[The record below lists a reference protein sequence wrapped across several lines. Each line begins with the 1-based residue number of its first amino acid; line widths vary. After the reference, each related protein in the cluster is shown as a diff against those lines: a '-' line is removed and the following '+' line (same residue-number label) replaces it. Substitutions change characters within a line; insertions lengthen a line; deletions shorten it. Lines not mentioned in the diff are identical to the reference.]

1 MSARAFG
8 IANFWFVV
16 NNGGVTSL
24 AGNHV
29 FLSASFPS
37 GDRGKKFEPY
47 SAGAIA
53 DAVSAVV
60 RAVLRNEGKL
70 LFGGHPTITPMVL
83 LIGCELEVQDAVD
96 VFQSKWFEGSI
107 TEETHRL
114 TESGVGEIHWTEK
127 RDTLPDSLELMR
139 EEMFSFGQ
147 PAGAVFVGG
156 MEGIPDEHEMFGR
169 RWPGVPRVPLA
180 APGGAAANLEIEGL
194 PEELAE
200 QVASRHY
207 PLVASLIVEA
217 LAAG

>member
-1 MSARAFG
+1 M
-8 IANFWFVV
+8 
-16 NNGGVTSL
+16 TSL
-24 AGNHV
+24 AGKHV

-37 GDRGKKFEPY
+37 GERGQKFEPY

-83 LIGCELEVQDAVD
+83 LIGCELGVKDAVD

-107 TEETHRL
+107 TEETLRL
-114 TESGVGEIHWTEK
+114 VETGVGEIHWTAK
-127 RDTLPDSLELMR
+127 RDILPDSLALMR
-139 EEMFSFGQ
+139 EEMFNFGQ

-156 MEGIPDEHEMFGR
+156 MEGILDEYEMFGR
-169 RWPGVPRVPLA
+169 RWRGIPRVPLA
-180 APGGAAANLEIEGL
+180 AAGGAAASLEIDKGL
-194 PEELAE
+194 PEELVE
-200 QVASRHY
+200 RVASRHY

-217 LAAG
+217 LAA